1 MHRLAGDDA
10 RRLDVDAA
18 TLGRDDRALAVDR
31 LAQRVDD
38 AAQQATADRNV
49 DDLAET
55 TDFVAF
61 LDGLVLAEDH
71 ATDVVALEVQGH
83 ALHAGLRELDHFA
96 GLDIVQTVDAGDAV
110 TDGQHLADVRDG
122 GFFAEIG
129 DLRLEDG
136 RDFGGADVHG
146 CLGLSAIFIF

>member
-1 MHRLAGDDA
+1 MMPGA
-10 RRLDVDAA
+10 LDVDAA

-49 DDLAET
+49 DDLAEAA
-55 TDFVAF
+55 DFVAF
-61 LDGLVLAEDH
+61 LDGLVLTEDH
-71 ATDVVALEVQGH
+71 ATDVVALQVQGH
-83 ALHAGLRELDHFA
+83 ALHAGFRKLDHFA
-96 GLDIVQTVDAGDAV
+96 GLDVVQTVDTGDAV
-110 TDGQHLADVRDG
+110 TDGQHLADVGHG
-122 GFFAEIG
+122 GVFAEIG

-136 RDFGGADVHG
+136 RNLGGADVHG